1 LSIDIE
7 KTDKKEKAL
16 GGLQGFRDLAK
27 QYHFNPIK
35 SEDWHFD
42 HETLPKST
50 ERLDLAQSLDKK
62 FQEERLA
69 A

>member
-1 LSIDIE
+1 MDINDGDRYE
-7 KTDKKEKAL
+7 KVI

-50 ERLDLAQSLDKK
+50 ERLDLAQSLDSE
-62 FQEERLA
+62 FQEQRLA